1 MSFLERQR
9 VQVQHGKKSLV
20 SKTTTQNSNVSKLC
34 LYRVCSTS
42 DGTDHIKFGITTVYV
57 QQLFTAAL
65 NGAPVPLRHFH
76 GRVEERILAERPPPN
91 LPHHPELF
99 LHPHG
104 EGEPRVR
111 LGTALV
117 TPHTP
122 RHRRR

>member
-1 MSFLERQR
+1 MPLLCKVALLTGQI
-9 VQVQHGKKSLV
+9 KKNRC
-20 SKTTTQNSNVSKLC
+20 QNC
-34 LYRVCSTS
+34 AWATA
-42 DGTDHIKFGITTVYV
+42 
-57 QQLFTAAL
+57 FTAAL
-65 NGAPVPLRHFH
+65 NGAPVPLRRLH